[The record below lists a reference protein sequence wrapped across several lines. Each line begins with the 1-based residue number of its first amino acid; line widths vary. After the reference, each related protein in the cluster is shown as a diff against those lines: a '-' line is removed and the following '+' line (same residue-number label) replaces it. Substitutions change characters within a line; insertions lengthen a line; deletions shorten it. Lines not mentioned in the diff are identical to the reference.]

1 MGSIM
6 LAQNQ
11 SPPYTLG
18 PLDLGGMAR
27 LARVIAPTLKAG
39 DALTLKGEIGA
50 GKTAFSRFL
59 IRALT
64 GDSAMDVPSP
74 AFSLHQTYDMP
85 NFRISHFD
93 FYRLKHESEVA
104 ELGLADALA
113 GDVTIIEWPERTGGA
128 VMGDGLQ
135 LILTETANTDARIV
149 TLTGCGRFAVK
160 AARLVAIFAFL
171 NNGQWAEATIEPLT
185 GDASTRVYYRLRRG
199 DETALLMDWPRQP
212 DGPPIRDGKPYSQIA
227 QLAEGVPQFVTIAEA
242 LRKTGL
248 GVPTIYQTDLDSGLL
263 ILEDFGDDV
272 FQSLATSGQDME
284 PLWRLAVDGL
294 IPLRQYKPPETLMA
308 GGDEIPMRRYDHE
321 ALGIETELLLDW
333 YLPEMSGAAPST
345 EARDDFLNLWRGHF
359 DWLAAQ
365 THEIGWVLRD
375 YHSPNLL
382 LRDGEGAPRLGVID
396 FQDALIGHRA
406 YDLAALL
413 QDARVDVPQ
422 TLEQDLLA
430 YYLTAA

>member
-1 MGSIM
+1 M

-18 PLDLGGMAR
+18 PLDLSGMAR
-27 LARVIAPTLKAG
+27 LARIIAPTLKPG

-64 GDSAMDVPSP
+64 GDAAMDVPSP
-74 AFSLHQTYDMP
+74 AFSLHQTYDTP
-85 NFRISHFD
+85 SFRISHFD

-113 GDVTIIEWPERTGGA
+113 SDVTIIEWPERAGGA
-128 VMGDGLQ
+128 IMGDGLQ
-135 LILTETANTDARIV
+135 LIFTETANTDARLI
-149 TLTGCGRFAVK
+149 TLTGCGRFATK
-160 AARLVAIFAFL
+160 AGRLVAIFGFL
-171 NNGQWAEATIEPLT
+171 SNGKWTDAAIEPLT

-199 DETALLMDWPRQP
+199 GETALLMDWPRQP
-212 DGPPIRDGKPYSQIA
+212 DGPPIRGGKPYSQIA
-227 QLAEGVPQFVTIAEA
+227 HLAEGVPQFVAIASA
-242 LRKTGL
+242 LRETGL
-248 GVPTIYQTDLDSGLL
+248 GVPELYQSDLDNGLL
-263 ILEDFGDDV
+263 ILEDFGDEV
-272 FQSLATSGQDME
+272 FQTLATSGHDMA

-294 IPLRQYKPPETLMA
+294 IPLRQHQTPQTLSA

-333 YLPEMSGAAPST
+333 YLPEMSGAAPSSQG
-345 EARDDFLNLWRGHF
+345 RHDFLTIWRSHF

-382 LRDGEGAPRLGVID
+382 LRDGGDGPARLGVID

-413 QDARVDVPQ
+413 Q
-422 TLEQDLLA
+422 
-430 YYLTAA
+430 